1 MNVYDVFKNFLDGE
15 KLNYTEGAFENGERY
30 FNIPQRLDS
39 GAMLNVI
46 VVFSA
51 ARVKVMILGI
61 AEVTDEDKQ
70 VACYKLFNDFNL
82 RYSFFKM
89 YLRPDNAICVDGD
102 FPLELMD
109 GELQPRKL
117 MEFIAAALFFADEVY
132 PEIMK
137 IRWA

>member
-1 MNVYDVFKNFLDGE
+1 MFKDFLDSE
-15 KLNYTEGAFENGERY
+15 KVKYTEGTFDSGERY

-39 GAMLNVI
+39 GATVNVI

-51 ARVKVMILGI
+51 AKVKIMILGI
-61 AEVTDEDKQ
+61 AEIADEGKQ

-89 YLRPDNAICVDGD
+89 CLRPDSAVCVDSD
-102 FPLELMD
+102 FPLELTD

-117 MEFIAAALFFADEVY
+117 MEFVAAALFFADKVY
-132 PEIMK
+132 PEVMK